1 MALILDTERR
11 SAVLKD
17 VQVER
22 HVDGH
27 LDLEGHL
34 ERLSGRQRHGVVLGL
49 DVPSVGEVAVLANDF
64 AGGIDDE
71 LIGAA
76 TRRVRGGAVVRAKE
90 VARVTRACRREG
102 HCAPATTDLLQAL
115 SASGQRRWLILAA
128 ILVTAVAEALA
139 IARGVCATVLCLVGE
154 VVDESAVG
162 VGAQTGTIANVRI
175 VGTANVVGVESV
187 ERNRSVKSRERVIP
201 EAITSAIDGSIGTA
215 NIVRGVGNT
224 VDDGTEME
232 HLIGVAASAKAVA
245 VGGATARADAGGWIG
260 M

>member
-1 MALILDTERR
+1 M
-11 SAVLKD
+11 
-17 VQVER
+17 
-22 HVDGH
+22 
-27 LDLEGHL
+27 
-34 ERLSGRQRHGVVLGL
+34 
-49 DVPSVGEVAVLANDF
+49 
-64 AGGIDDE
+64 
-71 LIGAA
+71 
-76 TRRVRGGAVVRAKE
+76 
-90 VARVTRACRREG
+90 
-102 HCAPATTDLLQAL
+102 
-115 SASGQRRWLILAA
+115 ILAA